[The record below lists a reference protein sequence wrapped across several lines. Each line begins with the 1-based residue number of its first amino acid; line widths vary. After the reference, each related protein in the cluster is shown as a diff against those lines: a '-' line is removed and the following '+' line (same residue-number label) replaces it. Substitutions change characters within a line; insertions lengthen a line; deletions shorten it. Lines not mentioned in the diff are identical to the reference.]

1 MKVQLFDYEIRAKY
15 RKLIT
20 TTTSAEAKRILIKGD
35 EENPPVEKEKLAQI
49 LKG

>member
-15 RKLIT
+15 RQLIT
-20 TTTSAEAKRILIKGD
+20 TTSSAEAKRILIKGND
-35 EENPPVEKEKLAQI
+35 EMPPVEKEKLAAI